1 MTYESKYTDDE
12 PLTFDDLKPGD
23 FFRPPQLVIGNYDT
37 PYIKVDD
44 ENVFSIKDNRMVKKS
59 SILDKL
65 DQYYLYKRIIIK
77 AVDKIRT
84 IASPENSNEELR
96 QAIETDIDISN
107 VRFVNTIKEVRKGD
121 VFTVVPF
128 EDFEP
133 LKIFIR
139 LDKDHIFMLRG
150 ETKGIITPNEFTH
163 VYCREDIKM
172 IAVYRNSK
180 IILIKK

>member
-1 MTYESKYTDDE
+1 MNYESKYSDDE
-12 PLTFDDLKPGD
+12 PLTFDDLKRGD
-23 FFRPPQLVIGNYDT
+23 FFSEPQAVIGNYDT

-44 ENVFSIKDNRMVKKS
+44 ETVFSIKDNKMLKKS

-77 AVDKIRT
+77 AVDKIKT

-107 VRFVNTIKEVRKGD
+107 VRFVNSIKEVRKCD

-128 EDFEP
+128 DDFEP
-133 LKIFIR
+133 LEIFIR
-139 LDKDHIFMLRG
+139 LDKDHIFILRG
-150 ETKGIITPNEFTH
+150 EAKGIITPDEVTH
-163 VYCREDIKM
+163 IYCKHGTKM
-172 IAVYRNSK
+172 IAVYPKSK